1 MVYVYLFAVQVYL
14 LTKEEGG
21 QSKSFTNN
29 HQSQMYC
36 KTWDAPAM
44 MQLPANKD
52 LIMPGE
58 DCAVSMTVRKH
69 MVTSS
74 YLSVCSCAL

>member
-1 MVYVYLFAVQVYL
+1 MYLFAVQVYL